1 MTTLPARVLYV
12 YYKLPA
18 AEHAV
23 WLPRVRAFQQ
33 QLRQSH
39 AGLEAE
45 LLRRPGAAADGRE
58 TWMEVYRHPQGVDDA
73 AMEAIGGLAEALGLP
88 MPRASEVFTPL

>member
-1 MTTLPARVLYV
+1 MTDAPLRVLYV

-18 AEHAV
+18 AEHAA

-33 QLRQSH
+33 QLRQCQP
-39 AGLEAE
+39 GLQAE

-58 TWMEVYRHPQGVDDA
+58 TWMEVYRHPEGVGDA
-73 AMEAIGGLAEALGLP
+73 AMEAIGGLATELGLP